1 MNKETLRK
9 IYIAVFAVF
18 VGLLTTFYFLA
29 GDQLKYRD
37 SRSNINISDANS
49 ASSELTRGAEINQYF
64 VNRIDRLKRIELEC
78 TTYYRENDGYV
89 YIYLFDNDELL
100 AKTVLKASRIKEG
113 DKLVLEPDDYI
124 EDRVGH
130 QLRLYITGTSSEGH
144 GISLLTQTEY
154 ESNELYYKDGNYYGA
169 GTICFSVSGEEY
181 IFTGQHYWQVASLIS
196 AGLGLILLFSYYK
209 YVNKG
214 FSYIVSVILAI
225 KRYAFLISQLVS
237 RDFKTK
243 YKRSVLGVFWS
254 FLNPLLTMSV
264 QYVVFSTLFRN
275 DIQNYAV
282 YLLAG
287 IVSYSFFNEVTTM
300 CLQSISGNA
309 NLIKKVYIPKYIF
322 PLSRTISSM
331 VNLFISLIPL
341 ILIMF
346 VSGLALHKSFILMFF
361 FLMCL
366 VVFSLGIGMIL
377 SALMVF
383 FRDIQFLWSVIVMVW
398 QYATPIFY
406 SPNIIPPKFSFILT
420 FNPIFQFI
428 KNIRICI
435 MDGISPEPR
444 AYAYCFLCAVG
455 CLLVGSF
462 VFKKTQDKFTLYL

>member
-1 MNKETLRK
+1 MNKSVLKK
-9 IYIAVFAVF
+9 IYGAVFVVF
-18 VGLLTTFYFLA
+18 VGLLISFYFLA

-37 SRSNINISDANS
+37 SRSNIYITNPNS
-49 ASSELTRGAEINQYF
+49 TTSEVVRGTEINQYF
-64 VNRIDRLKRIELEC
+64 INRIDRLKRIEIEC
-78 TTYYRENDGYV
+78 TTYYRQNNGYV
-89 YIYLFDNDELL
+89 YLYLFDGDELL
-100 AKTVLKASRIKEG
+100 AETKINTANLKEG
-113 DKLVLEPDDYI
+113 DKLILEADDYI
-124 EDRVGH
+124 EDRVGK
-130 QLRLYITGTSSEGH
+130 QLRIYITGSSTNGD
-144 GISLLTQTEY
+144 GISLLTQSEY
-154 ESNELYYKDGNYYGA
+154 KGEEYFKVAGFFGA
-169 GTICFSVSGEEY
+169 GSICFSVEGEEY
-181 IFTGQHYWQVASLIS
+181 IFTGQHYWQVAALIS
-196 AGLGLILLFSYYK
+196 VGLALILVFSYIK
-209 YVNKG
+209 YTRFG

-225 KRYAFLISQLVS
+225 KRYAFLISQLVA

-309 NLIKKVYIPKYIF
+309 NLIKKVYMPKYIF
-322 PLSRTISSM
+322 PLSRTLSSSI
-331 VNLFISLIPL
+331 NLLISLIPL
-341 ILIMF
+341 MIIIF
-346 VSGLALHKSFILMFF
+346 ASGLTLHKSFILMFF
-361 FLMCL
+361 FLICL
-366 VVFSLGIGMIL
+366 VIFSLGVGMIL

-406 SPNIIPPKFSFILT
+406 SPNIIPPRFGFILT

-435 MDGISPEPR
+435 IDGISPEPR
-444 AYAYCFLCAVG
+444 AYAYCFACAVG
-455 CLLVGSF
+455 TLLIGSL
-462 VFKKTQDKFTLYL
+462 VFKKTQDRFTLYL

>member
-1 MNKETLRK
+1 MNKNVLKK
-9 IYIAVFAVF
+9 IYISVFVIF
-18 VGLLTTFYFLA
+18 VGLLTAFYFLA

-37 SRSNINISDANS
+37 SRSNIYISDANS
-49 ASSELTRGAEINQYF
+49 STKEVVKNTEINQYF
-64 VNRIDRLKRIELEC
+64 INRIDRLKRIEIEC
-78 TTYYRENDGYV
+78 TTYYRQNKGFV
-89 YIYLFDNDELL
+89 YIYLFDGDELL
-100 AKTVLKASRIKEG
+100 AETKIDTANLKEG
-113 DKLVLEPDDYI
+113 DKLVLEADDYI
-124 EDRVGH
+124 EDRVGR
-130 QLRLYITGTSSEGH
+130 QFRIYITGSSTDGK
-144 GISLLTQTEY
+144 GVSLLTQSEY
-154 ESNELYYKDGNYYGA
+154 KGEEYFKEAGYYGA
-169 GTICFSVSGEEY
+169 GSLCFSVEGEEY
-181 IFTGQHYWQVASLIS
+181 IFTGQHYWQVAAMISL
-196 AGLGLILLFSYYK
+196 GLGVILTLSYLK
-209 YVNKG
+209 YTRIG
-214 FSYIVSVILAI
+214 FSYIVSVIQAI

-309 NLIKKVYIPKYIF
+309 NLIKKVYMPKYIF
-322 PLSRTISSM
+322 PLSRTLSSS

-346 VSGLALHKSFILMFF
+346 MSGLTLHKSFILMFF

-366 VVFSLGIGMIL
+366 VIFSLGVGMVL

-455 CLLVGSF
+455 MLFVGSF
-462 VFKKTQDKFTLYL
+462 VFKKTQDRFTLYL

>member
-1 MNKETLRK
+1 MDKKTLRK
-9 IYIAVFAVF
+9 IYITVFAVF
-18 VGLLTTFYFLA
+18 VGLLTAFYFLA

-37 SRSNINISDANS
+37 SRRNIYITDANT
-49 ASSELTRGAEINQYF
+49 ATEELVRGVEINEYF
-64 VNRIDRLKRIELEC
+64 INRIDRLKRIEVEC
-78 TTYYRENDGYV
+78 TTYYRSNDGFV
-89 YIYLFDNDELL
+89 YMYLFDGDEML
-100 AKTVLKASRIKEG
+100 TQSVINASKLTEG
-113 DKLVLEPDDYI
+113 DKLVMEAKDFI
-124 EDRVGH
+124 EDRTGH
-130 QLRLYITGTSSEGH
+130 QLRIYITATSSEGK
-144 GISLLTQTEY
+144 GISLLVSSEY
-154 ESNELYYKDGNYYGA
+154 SGEEHYRHNDYFGGGSV
-169 GTICFSVSGEEY
+169 CFSAEGEEY
-181 IFTGQHYWQVASLIS
+181 IFTGQYYWFVASLIS
-196 AGLGLILLFSYYK
+196 AGLALILLFSYFK
-209 YVNKG
+209 YVKKG
-214 FSYIVSVILAI
+214 YSYIVIGIMAV
-225 KRYAFLISQLVS
+225 KRYAFLISQLVI
-237 RDFKTK
+237 RDFKIK
-243 YKRSVLGVFWS
+243 YKRSILGVFWS
-254 FLNPLLTMSV
+254 FLNPLLTMTV
-264 QYVVFSTLFRN
+264 QYIVFSTLFRN

-322 PLSRTISSM
+322 PLSRTLSSM
-331 VNLFISLIPL
+331 VNLLISLVPL
-341 ILIMF
+341 MLIMF
-346 VSGLALHKSFILMFF
+346 ASGLTLHKSFILMFF
-361 FLMCL
+361 FLLCL
-366 VVFSLGIGMIL
+366 VAFSLGVGMIL

-435 MDGISPEPR
+435 IDGISPEPK

-455 CLLVGSF
+455 SLLIGSL

>member
-1 MNKETLRK
+1 MDKKVLKK
-9 IYIAVFAVF
+9 IYLAVFAVF
-18 VGLLTTFYFLA
+18 VVLLVSFYFLA

-37 SRSNINISDANS
+37 SRNNIYISDANS
-49 ASSELTRGAEINQYF
+49 ATEEILKDTEITQYF
-64 VNRIDRLKRIELEC
+64 DNKIDRLKKIEVEC
-78 TTYYRENDGYV
+78 TTYYRENKGYV
-89 YIYLFDNDELL
+89 YLYLFDGEELL
-100 AKTVLKASRIKEG
+100 MDTRIDTSKLKEG
-113 DKLVLEPDDYI
+113 DKLVLESDDFI
-124 EDRVGH
+124 EGKSGK
-130 QLRLYITGTSSEGH
+130 QLKLFITGSSINGR
-144 GISLLTQTEY
+144 GVSLLTQTEY
-154 ESNELYYKDGNYYGA
+154 EGNAYFTTNRYYGA
-169 GTICFSVSGEEY
+169 GSICFSVEGEEY
-181 IFTGQHYWQVASLIS
+181 IFTGQHYWQVATVISL
-196 AGLGLILLFSYYK
+196 GLGAILMLSYLK
-209 YVNKG
+209 YTRIG

-309 NLIKKVYIPKYIF
+309 NLIKKVYMPKYIF
-322 PLSRTISSM
+322 PLSRTLSSS

-346 VSGLALHKSFILMFF
+346 MSGLTLHKSFILMFF
-361 FLMCL
+361 FLICL
-366 VVFSLGIGMIL
+366 VIFSLGVGMIL

-444 AYAYCFLCAVG
+444 AYAYCFLCAMG
-455 CLLVGSF
+455 SLLFGAL
-462 VFKKTQDKFTLYL
+462 VFKKTQDRFTLYL

>member
-1 MNKETLRK
+1 MDKKTLKK
-9 IYIAVFAVF
+9 IYITVFTVI
-18 VGLLTTFYFLA
+18 VVILTSFYFLA
-29 GDQLKYRD
+29 GDQLKYRE
-37 SRSNINISDANS
+37 SRSNINITNGNS
-49 ASSELTRGAEINQYF
+49 STKELIRGNEISQYF
-64 VNRIDRLKRIELEC
+64 INRIDRFKKIELEC

-89 YIYLFDNDELL
+89 YIYLFDGDELL
-100 AKTVLKASRIKEG
+100 GQTVIKASKLKEG
-113 DKLVLEPDDYI
+113 DKLVLELDDYV

-130 QLRLYITGTSSEGH
+130 QFRIYVTGTSNEGH

-154 ESNELYYKDGNYYGA
+154 EGEEYYKDGDYYGA
-169 GTICFSVSGEEY
+169 GSICFSASGEEY
-181 IFTGQHYWQVASLIS
+181 IFTGQHYWQVATAIG
-196 AGLGLILLFSYYK
+196 AGFGLILLLSYYK
-209 YVNKG
+209 YTRRR

-225 KRYAFLISQLVS
+225 KRYAFLISQLVA

-254 FLNPLLTMSV
+254 FLNPLLTMTV

-322 PLSRTISSM
+322 PLSRTLSSS
-331 VNLFISLIPL
+331 VNLLISLIPL

-346 VSGLALHKSFILMFF
+346 ASGLTLHKSFILMFF
-361 FLMCL
+361 FLLCL

-406 SPNIIPPKFSFILT
+406 SPNIIPPRFSFILT

-455 CLLVGSF
+455 CLLVGSL